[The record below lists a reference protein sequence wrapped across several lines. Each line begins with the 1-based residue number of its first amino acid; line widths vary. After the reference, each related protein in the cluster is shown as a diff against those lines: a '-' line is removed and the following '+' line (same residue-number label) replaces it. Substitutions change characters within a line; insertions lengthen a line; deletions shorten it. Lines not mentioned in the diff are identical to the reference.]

1 MQMVRRA
8 EAISSAPRSIR
19 AGSGLGDSLYLQGVV
34 RHLVGQGAKLEVL
47 TNWPDLFRPLAGRI
61 TVSRFRRAADIYAHY
76 ARRRGHPETDQ
87 FRDCC
92 IGAGIAGP
100 AELRLDWTLTRSR
113 LVDRL
118 RGAAAGRPIIL
129 VQMPREPMGRA
140 DGFAMELLPD
150 CRTIQRAIDRLAGRA
165 LLVQVGKGAVL
176 YRFRGIDIDLANQTT
191 VRELL
196 DVAAISSGALGYC
209 SYIVPLA
216 ESFARP
222 ALLVW
227 SRRGLASGNELIRR
241 LVPAK
246 VLHRPSSRAVWDDC
260 GDDELARAVDAL
272 VEQARGPAPV

>member
-1 MQMVRRA
+1 MNIA
-8 EAISSAPRSIR
+8 KSSLATASIR

-34 RHLVGQGAKLEVL
+34 RHLVGQGARLEVL
-47 TNWPDLFRPLAGRI
+47 TNWPDVFRPLQGRV

-92 IGAGIAGP
+92 IGAGIIEP
-100 AELRLDWTLTRSR
+100 VELRLDWTLTGSH

-118 RGAAAGRPIIL
+118 RGAAVGRPILL
-129 VQMPREPMGRA
+129 VMMPREPMGRA

-150 CRTIQRAIDRLAGRA
+150 CRTIQRVIDLVAGRA
-165 LLVQVGKGAVL
+165 LLVQIGKGPVL
-176 YRFRGIDIDLANQTT
+176 HRFRGIDVDLANQTT
-191 VRELL
+191 VRDLL
-196 DVAAISSGALGYC
+196 DVAAISGGALGYC
-209 SYIVPLA
+209 SFIVPLA

-227 SRRGLASGNELIRR
+227 SRRGLSSGNELIRR

-246 VLHRPSSRAVWDDC
+246 VLHRPTSRAVMDDC
-260 GDDELARAVDAL
+260 RDDELARAVDAL
-272 VEQARGPAPV
+272 CDEARGAAAV